1 VELTGIWD
9 PRNASKNHLGLS
21 VWTLWD
27 ELLTYDICLL
37 TSTENASERCAEIL
51 LRNHSARVLVP
62 QILGFGKS
70 KL

>member
-1 VELTGIWD
+1 MELTGIQD
-9 PRNASKNHLGLS
+9 PRNASKNDLGLS

-37 TSTENASERCAEIL
+37 TSIENTSERCAEIL
-51 LRNHSARVLVP
+51 LRNYSARVLVA